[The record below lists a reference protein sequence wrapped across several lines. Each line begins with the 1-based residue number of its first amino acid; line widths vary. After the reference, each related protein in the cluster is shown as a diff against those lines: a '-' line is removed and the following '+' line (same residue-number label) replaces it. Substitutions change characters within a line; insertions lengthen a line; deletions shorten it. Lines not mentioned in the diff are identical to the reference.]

1 MYLAASHVLV
11 LVLTVPTSFTWVE
24 PSLRVTNDSPF
35 WSGCNIIQGS
45 ERLLCVRG
53 NSNLQDYM
61 KGSCKCMAM
70 GFHCHTQCKVACF
83 TVYNLCWKK
92 TKTVVTAC
100 NTRLSMWINLI
111 LILHSL
117 WAVAANKCWG
127 QPRLPSSVVQVRYYR
142 FTKQTS
148 VVWVVAYPRCS
159 CLGLTCCNCAQ
170 DCTP

>member
-11 LVLTVPTSFTWVE
+11 LVLTVPTSFTRVE

-45 ERLLCVRG
+45 EGLLCVRG
-53 NSNLQDYM
+53 NSNLQDYI
-61 KGSCKCMAM
+61 KEVVSSYWL
-70 GFHCHTQCKVACF
+70 HCHIQCKVAYF
-83 TVYNLCWKK
+83 TAYNLCWKR
-92 TKTVVTAC
+92 TVVTAC

-127 QPRLPSSVVQVRYYR
+127 QPRTSYLSGTGKVLPLYQEDFIRGQS
-142 FTKQTS
+142 FG
-148 VVWVVAYPRCS
+148 W
-159 CLGLTCCNCAQ
+159 
-170 DCTP
+170 